1 MSYID
6 LLPDDLILSILDA
19 RCDDI
24 EKLIR
29 QLEINTEYCE
39 SIIND
44 VNSDIDTF
52 SYYSSTDDEYDDEN
66 NIELQQQ
73 YHNDQVWIDNMNIN
87 MNLDMIHMYNNFHN
101 LNI

>member
-6 LLPDDLILSILDA
+6 LLPDDIILSILDA

-29 QLEINTEYCE
+29 ELEIYNEYCNDV
-39 SIIND
+39 IND

-52 SYYSSTDDEYDDEN
+52 SYYSSTEEEEEDEDDE
-66 NIELQQQ
+66 IQQQ
-73 YHNDQVWIDNMNIN
+73 RHNDQVWLDNI
-87 MNLDMIHMYNNFHN
+87 N